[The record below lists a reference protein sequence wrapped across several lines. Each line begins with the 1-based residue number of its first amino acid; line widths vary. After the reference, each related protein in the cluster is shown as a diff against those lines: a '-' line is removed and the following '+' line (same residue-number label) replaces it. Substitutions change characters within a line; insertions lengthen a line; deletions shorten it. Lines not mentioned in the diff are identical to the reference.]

1 MLHLHRDKKEFS
13 AAGLVV
19 KDFTKIKRISYSG
32 LVPNTGDSG
41 DTKRNKGITNRS
53 NHYLRTALVESSW
66 NVVHAQMLLRDIVM
80 KGE

>member
-1 MLHLHRDKKEFS
+1 
-13 AAGLVV
+13 
-19 KDFTKIKRISYSG
+19 
-32 LVPNTGDSG
+32 VPNTGDSG

-80 KGE
+80 KRELELDV